1 MGWIRHTERKR
12 RVGQK
17 ILLDSTVVIAAL
29 SGSDSHHRRAKEFF
43 ASTTRSLCAISAVS
57 VGEVLIRPATAGEE
71 SVALFLKGLDR
82 LVSQVI
88 SFQKEHAE
96 LSASI
101 RAKHKITYVDSMIMA
116 TALIDNR
123 TLISFDRKMSGIYER
138 IR

>member
-1 MGWIRHTERKR
+1 
-12 RVGQK
+12 
-17 ILLDSTVVIAAL
+17 VVIAAL

-57 VGEVLIRPATAGEE
+57 VGEVLIRPAAAGEE

-101 RAKHKITYVDSMIMA
+101 RAKHKITFVDSMIIA
-116 TALIDNR
+116 TAIENKARLL
-123 TLISFDRKMSGIYER
+123 TFDKSMKMVYER
-138 IR
+138 IK